1 MPLQRVGIKT
11 DAEQIRG
18 FLAAQEGAGWKLVS
32 AVLSEATN
40 IVSNRALVLI
50 FMLFLL
56 LGGKADRRP
65 SGVLAEIETSVK
77 SYIVSTI
84 FLSAATGMLLGATLA
99 VLGVEF
105 AWVFGLLA
113 FLLNFVPSIGAI
125 IASLLPLPVIL
136 LSADLSVTA
145 KVLAIVVP
153 AAVQFVIGS
162 FVQPRV
168 QGHAL
173 DLHPVVI
180 LLALIFFGMI
190 WGIMGAFLATPITA
204 VVRIVLGRIPIT
216 RPLADMLAGN
226 LDVLSAEP

>member
-1 MPLQRVGIKT
+1 MPNKF
-11 DAEQIRG
+11 AG
-18 FLAAQEGAGWKLVS
+18 FWPLKRAPAGNSCRPCS
-32 AVLSEATN
+32 ARPRTSS
-40 IVSNRALVLI
+40 SNGALVLI

-136 LSADLSVTA
+136 LSPDMSVTA
-145 KVLAIVVP
+145 KVLAIVM
-153 AAVQFVIGS
+153 
-162 FVQPRV
+162 PR
-168 QGHAL
+168 
-173 DLHPVVI
+173 P
-180 LLALIFFGMI
+180 
-190 WGIMGAFLATPITA
+190 
-204 VVRIVLGRIPIT
+204 
-216 RPLADMLAGN
+216 
-226 LDVLSAEP
+226 